1 MLALGEEFKNDR
13 GSVTMLNRKTDIKLG
28 EVEGGAIPVDGAYV
42 SWDLPTATSCS
53 QADLSSVVKALCS
66 DIVGREFK
74 RPNVPSEHI
83 WRKLSLDMS
92 EKKRNAHPAEA
103 NSSI

>member
-1 MLALGEEFKNDR
+1 MFALGEEFENDG
-13 GSVTMLNRKTDIKLG
+13 GSVAMLNRKTDIKLG

-42 SWDLPTATSCS
+42 SRDLPAATSCS
-53 QADLSSVVKALCS
+53 QADLSSLVKALCS
-66 DIVGREFK
+66 DVVGRELE

-83 WRKLSLDMS
+83 WRKLGLDMS
-92 EKKRNAHPAEA
+92 EEKRNADPTEA